1 MCKQKIRPPSNTSIN
16 ATTRRPFSFSKV
28 LWQSKWKSICHKCS
42 NNKFIDHI
50 CWEGWTYIEDKYPI
64 FIYQNI
70 EYKRKLDQFQI
81 QMQIFG
87 IKCQNKDFHEIWAI
101 AINIE
106 MENGLVTTMQKL
118 LLIIILFDIP
128 FFCQGKYQESEF
140 SSSAAEK
147 HHQTSMSFWRSV
159 FILFH
164 RAVVVRL
171 NAFFSKYSS
180 HVASTSL

>member
-1 MCKQKIRPPSNTSIN
+1 M
-16 ATTRRPFSFSKV
+16 
-28 LWQSKWKSICHKCS
+28 CHKCS

-50 CWEGWTYIEDKYPI
+50 CWEGWTYIEDKNPI

-147 HHQTSMSFWRSV
+147 HHQTSMSF
-159 FILFH
+159 
-164 RAVVVRL
+164 
-171 NAFFSKYSS
+171 
-180 HVASTSL
+180 